1 MTKATCDVCKSLN
14 CYKREKNFPNG
25 CPTAEIDEAV
35 LNSSLDSFRNDP
47 FTRDASLAAAEVEGK
62 FYGKLTRIEEIAEF
76 ASRMRYKKIGI
87 ASCVGLSKEAGKFA
101 EFMRLRGFE
110 IDEFVYKIGSTDK
123 AVSGIPEE
131 HKINGGGKF
140 EAMCNPV
147 LQAQLLAEKGTEL
160 NVIVG
165 LCVGHD
171 SIFIRHSKAPVTY
184 FIVKDRVLAHNPAA
198 AIYTCEFYYKKL
210 FTEQG

>member
-1 MTKATCDVCKSLN
+1 MAKATCDICKSLN
-14 CYKREKNFPNG
+14 CYKREKNFPKG
-25 CPTAEIDEAV
+25 CPTAELDESA
-35 LNSSLDSFRNDP
+35 LNDSLEAFRSDP
-47 FTRDASLAAAEVEGK
+47 FTKAASLAAAEVEGK

-87 ASCVGLSKEAGKFA
+87 ASCVGLSKETGKFA

-110 IDEFVYKIGSTDK
+110 VHEFVCKVGSADK
-123 AVSGIPEE
+123 TASGIPEE

-147 LQAQLLAEKGTEL
+147 LQARLLAEKETEL

-171 SIFIRHSKAPVTY
+171 SIFIHHSKAPVTY

-210 FTEQG
+210 FSE